1 MRRCRL
7 VVLGLLAGLA
17 ALVLPAAG
25 RAADPPRTGFQPEVA
40 VAGPTRLDWQFA
52 AAGFGAKA
60 TRLPL
65 SYESGKQRYQ
75 LFVPA
80 TYDATHPWPLVVF
93 ISPGDDPLG
102 WRFWQKPCEDSGAL
116 FCAAYGAG
124 NNCPPGQ
131 RIRLVLDMLDDVRR
145 HYRVDPDQTYL
156 AGFSGGGRMA
166 CTIAFALPEY
176 FGGVVPIC
184 GTNPLHDLAYLRHR
198 VRDRLSVAFVTG
210 ADDFNRPENEDYMHP
225 FFQAL
230 GVRSRLWVVPK
241 LGHGVPGPEVLG
253 EVYGWLAEDL
263 KRRRDDAKAYPGLAV
278 APDEV
283 PTPLRQAS
291 RQVAAAQGDLQQPER
306 TWEAVAL
313 LQGVV
318 KRWGKTEAGER
329 AQKLLNDILADAKQ
343 AARVAEQGGLEER
356 RLLSAQAEALEQWGD
371 LSRARQAWQL
381 VLKDHP
387 NSPEGRKAAAALRR
401 LQRTPYLGVVFGPS
415 LKVDQVDPKGP
426 AGAAGLQA
434 GDVVLQLEGI
444 KVASLPEL
452 RRVLQAHEAGDKVSV
467 EVKRGDKTVTLAV
480 ELGALPAAGQ
490 GP

>member
-7 VVLGLLAGLA
+7 LLLGLTAALAGA
-17 ALVLPAAG
+17 APA
-25 RAADPPRTGFQPEVA
+25 RAADPPRTGLQPEVTVA
-40 VAGPTRLDWQFA
+40 VATRLDWQFA

-60 TRLPL
+60 ARVPA
-65 SYESGKQRYQ
+65 SYESDRQRYQ
-75 LFVPA
+75 LFVPPNY
-80 TYDATHPWPLVVF
+80 TPDHPWPLVVF

-131 RIRLVLDMLDDVRR
+131 RIRIVLDVLDDVRR

-184 GTNPLHDLAYLRHR
+184 GTNPLNDLAYLRHR
-198 VRDRLSVAFVTG
+198 ARDRLSVAFVTG
-210 ADDFNRPENEDYMHP
+210 ADDFNRGENEDYMAP

-230 GVRSRLWVVPK
+230 GIRSQLWVVPK
-241 LGHGVPGPEVLG
+241 LGHGVPGPAVLS

-263 KRRRDDAKAYPGLAV
+263 KRRREEGKAHLGLTV

-283 PTPLRQAS
+283 PTPLRQAT
-291 RQVAAAQGDLQQPER
+291 RQVAVAQDELRQPER
-306 TWEAVAL
+306 TWEAIAL

-318 KRWGKTEAGER
+318 QRWGKTEAGER
-329 AQKLLNDILADAKQ
+329 AQQLLDEILADPKQ

-356 RLLSAQAEALEQWGD
+356 RLLAAQAEALERWGD
-371 LSRARQAWQL
+371 LPRARQAWRL
-381 VLKDHP
+381 LLKEHP
-387 NSPEGRKAAAALRR
+387 GSPEGRTAATALRR
-401 LQRTPYLGVVFGPS
+401 LERTPYLGVVFGGPA
-415 LKVDQVDPKGP
+415 LKADQVDPKGP
-426 AGAAGLQA
+426 AGVAGLQA
-434 GDVVLQLEGI
+434 GDVVLQFDGTR
-444 KVASLPEL
+444 VASLPEL
-452 RRVLQAHEAGDKVSV
+452 RRLLGTHEAGDKVPI
-467 EVKRGDKTVTLAV
+467 EVKRGDKTVTLTV
-480 ELGALPAAGQ
+480 ELGALPAGDDKQ
-490 GP
+490 P